1 VVLGAVPRSH
11 AIHLGGRLAAVRSRP
26 GLRFGLLLAAA
37 ALVAG
42 CTGDHG
48 AEPTIASVDFTPR
61 SVVVIRDDGTL
72 ALGKG
77 EQTTE
82 VGAVLVIRNDSD
94 QPRRVRAGTTIDT
107 GLLRPGDSTVVVLS
121 SAGEL
126 ELRERDDPA
135 RSMRLT
141 VVDRDSPAS

>member
-1 VVLGAVPRSH
+1 VPLAH
-11 AIHLGGRLAAVRSRP
+11 AIQLSGRLAAVRSRL
-26 GLRFGLLLAAA
+26 GLRFGLLLATT

-61 SVVVIRDDGTL
+61 SVVVVRDDGTL
-72 ALGKG
+72 ALGQG
-77 EQTTE
+77 DQTME
-82 VGAVLVIRNDSD
+82 VGSVLVIRNDSD

-121 SAGEL
+121 STGEL
-126 ELRERDDPA
+126 DLREGDDPA

-141 VVDRDSPAS
+141 VVDRDAPAS